1 MIVYP
6 AIDLRGGRCVRL
18 VEGDFAHET
27 AFDADP
33 AEAARRWADAGAE
46 WLHVVDLD
54 GAVVGEPVNTEAVLR
69 IRRAVDIPI
78 QLGGG
83 LRLEEHVAAAFD
95 HGVERVVLGTAA
107 LRNPELVECAMERW
121 SDGVAVALDA
131 RDSLLAAEGWLDQTD
146 VPALD
151 VARRLEQTGVRRFV
165 FTDIR
170 RDGTLAGPNL
180 AALGELVAALAAEL
194 IASGGVAT
202 MADVGRVAAT
212 GAAGLIVGRAL
223 YDGRIDL
230 GAAIALARGT
240 EPVRC

>member
-6 AIDLRGGRCVRL
+6 AIDVRGGRCVRL
-18 VEGDFAHET
+18 VEGDFARET

-69 IRRAVDIPI
+69 IRRAVDVPV

-83 LRLEEHVAAAFD
+83 LRLEEHLAAAFD

-107 LRNPELVECAMERW
+107 LRTPELVGCAVARW
-121 SDGVAVALDA
+121 GDAVAVALDS
-131 RDSLLAAEGWLDQTD
+131 RDGLLAAEGWLDQTD
-146 VPALD
+146 VAAIE
-151 VARRLEQTGVRRFV
+151 VARRLQDVGVRRFV

-180 AALGELVAALAAEL
+180 PALREVVAALEAEV
-194 IASGGVAT
+194 IASGGVAET
-202 MADVGRVAAT
+202 ADIGRVAAT
-212 GAAGLIVGRAL
+212 GAAGVVVGRAL
-223 YDGRIDL
+223 YDGRVDL
-230 GAAIALARGT
+230 RAAIALARST
-240 EPVRC
+240 EAVRC